1 MSRLPYIKRLTFL
14 LFNKFIVV
22 INMNIYE
29 EMWKL
34 FINKIVMAKTHSL
47 EQEVKYDTIIE
58 LLRLIETS
66 NVELI
71 QEYQKEKEDKEIK
84 DETGLDPL

>member
-1 MSRLPYIKRLTFL
+1 
-14 LFNKFIVV
+14 
-22 INMNIYE
+22 MNIYE